1 MNALLHDK
9 DALQLI
15 AAQLTRKEAGL
26 MLAPLCRA
34 GAKFVRETDAGAGK
48 KKDRQALAI
57 WREAPPMWSL
67 ELVLRR
73 IDRFCAASEWW
84 GLEYEPRGL
93 LEMLATRM
101 DALRE
106 EGVFELVFDV
116 TLAAQEKR
124 TSLLGCHT
132 LKVLD
137 PFKFRSELHRWV
149 ADTQRSSALR
159 NTSWEE
165 LSGFDNP
172 SDAILYLLR
181 KLGLKRRRV
190 SRRVARRTIRFPA
203 DARVAKNEPLWHRA
217 YYAL

>member
-1 MNALLHDK
+1 MDALLRDK
-9 DALQLI
+9 DALQLL

-48 KKDRQALAI
+48 AFAI
-57 WREAPPMWSL
+57 WREVPPMWSL

-73 IDRFCAASEWW
+73 IDRFCAASEWY
-84 GLEYEPRGL
+84 GLEYEPRRL

-106 EGVFELVFDV
+106 EGVFELVFDR
-116 TLAAQEKR
+116 TLAAKGKR
-124 TSLLGCHT
+124 ASLLGCHT

-149 ADTQRSSALR
+149 ADTQRRAALR

-165 LSGFDNP
+165 LSGFDDP
-172 SDAILYLLR
+172 SDAILDLLR

-190 SRRVARRTIRFPA
+190 SRRVTRRTIRFPA

-217 YYAL
+217 YHVL

>member
-1 MNALLHDK
+1 MNALLHSK

-34 GAKFVRETDAGAGK
+34 AAKFVRETDARAGQK
-48 KKDRQALAI
+48 KNHQYPAI

-67 ELVLRR
+67 ELVMRR
-73 IDRFCAASEWW
+73 IDRFCAASEWY
-84 GLEYEPRGL
+84 GLEYEPRHL
-93 LEMLATRM
+93 LEMFATRM

-106 EGVFELVFDV
+106 EGVFELVFDL
-116 TLAAQEKR
+116 TLAAKR
-124 TSLLGCHT
+124 KRASLLGCHT

-149 ADTQRSSALR
+149 AETEAIAAMQ
-159 NTSWEE
+159 NTSWVE
-165 LSGFDNP
+165 LSGWDDP
-172 SDAILYLLR
+172 SDAILDLLR

-203 DARVAKNEPLWHRA
+203 DARIPKDEPLWHRA
-217 YYAL
+217 YHAL